1 MTRGIGRRH
10 LLTTGAAAVGGT
22 AIGWGT
28 RGVTDDPA
36 APAAAADAA
45 PAVLGGDVEPFHGV
59 HQAGITTVPQAQLS
73 LIGLDL
79 LDTPDQAGGT
89 GGTGGPVDLEALGR
103 LMRLLSDDASRLTA
117 GGGALADTEPELATR
132 PARLTVTFGFGPRV
146 LAALRPAYDPGL
158 EPLPLFAQ
166 DALDPAWGQTDLVV
180 QVCSDDAVSVAHAR
194 RMLLKD
200 AAPFT
205 RTTWVQEGFR
215 RARGS
220 DPEGTTMR
228 NLMGQVDG
236 TVNLPTADHGRLL
249 WSTGRASGFD
259 GGTFLVVRRIA
270 MDMVDW
276 DRTDRVARE
285 FSVGR
290 RLSDGA
296 PLTGDA
302 EHDEPD
308 FTATDATG
316 FPVID
321 PASHVR
327 RARSDDPDQQFLRRA
342 YNYALPTGETGLLF
356 LAYAADLARQFVP
369 VQARLDELDLLNE
382 WVTAIG
388 SAVYAVP
395 PACVEGDFVGRE
407 MLGLPPP
414 TAAGSTAGSAVPDPT
429 TTGGTA

>member
-1 MTRGIGRRH
+1 VTRGIGRRH
-10 LLTTGAAAVGGT
+10 LLTTGAAAIGGT
-22 AIGWGT
+22 AVGWGT
-28 RGVTDDPA
+28 RGVVDDPA
-36 APAAAADAA
+36 APAGAAAEAT

-59 HQAGITTVPQAQLS
+59 HQAGITTVPQAQTS
-73 LIGLDL
+73 LLGLDL
-79 LDTPDQAGGT
+79 LADPDAPGA
-89 GGTGGPVDLEALGR
+89 PVDLDALAR
-103 LMRLLSDDASRLTA
+103 LLRLLSDDASRLTA
-117 GGGALADTEPELATR
+117 GGGALADTEPELAVR

-146 LAALRPAYDPGL
+146 LASLRPAYDPGL
-158 EPLPLFAQ
+158 EPLPEFAQ
-166 DALDPAWGQTDLVV
+166 DALDPAWGQTDLLV
-180 QVCSDDAVSVAHAR
+180 QVSSDDPVSVAHAR

-220 DPEGTTMR
+220 DPDGTTMR

-236 TVNLPTADHGRLL
+236 TVNLPTADQGRLL
-249 WSTGRASGFD
+249 WSTGRAAGFD

-296 PLTGDA
+296 PLTGGA

-308 FTATDATG
+308 FEATDAAG

-327 RARSDDPDQQFLRRA
+327 RARSDDPEQQFLRRG
-342 YNYALPTGETGLLF
+342 YNYSLPTGETGLLF

-414 TAAGSTAGSAVPDPT
+414 TVSGSAVPTPT
-429 TTGGTA
+429 TPTSPNGDTP